1 MQKNHGFTLLEL
13 SLVFVVMAVLFTI
26 ALPHVRAYSDTAYVE
41 GAGRVFEGE
50 FRKAYSMAVRGQVQT
65 AIVFEAEAEPPT
77 YSIYVDGNHNGV
89 RRADIRSGADTRV
102 AGPLPLTAGLP
113 DVRVGINPGVPA
125 IPPARGTLDPSDPIR
140 FGNSNILSFSPLG
153 TATPGTF
160 YLAGAHLQAAVRVVA
175 GTARVRLFVCRG
187 RRWREL

>member
-1 MQKNHGFTLLEL
+1 MKQRGFTLIEL
-13 SLVFVVMAVLFTI
+13 ALVVLIMTVVFAVS
-26 ALPHVRAYSDTAYVE
+26 LPHVRACSQTAYVE
-41 GAGRVFEGE
+41 AAGRAFEGE

-65 AIVFEAEAEPPT
+65 AIVFEPQADPPT
-77 YSIYVDGNHNGV
+77 YSIYADRNHNGV
-89 RRADIRSGADTRV
+89 RRADVRAGIDVRV

-125 IPPARGTLDPSDPIR
+125 IPPAGGTLDPSDPIR

-160 YLAGAHLQAAVRVVA
+160 YLAGRHLQAAVRVVA

-187 RRWREL
+187 RRWKEL